1 MKLRGIVFFLF
12 LPALITAQMQT
23 AANDEPVVQWTFM
36 ENCQLTIDVETNVNE
51 FDCLY
56 TRPEL
61 FRNLCFQGVAEE
73 RSISFK
79 KAELLLPIKRFD
91 CGGKMINSDFVEMLY
106 REGQPDI
113 KVEFLSARW
122 YPADQLEK
130 NRRLGKPVG
139 YFEVEIT
146 MVGES
151 RIKTL
156 RIYSSDFKE
165 NMLFSRGTIDLN
177 MSEFGI
183 EPPEK
188 FLGMVKVK
196 DQLTIHFDLNIKR
209 VI

>member
-1 MKLRGIVFFLF
+1 MNTRAAFFFIL
-12 LPALITAQMQT
+12 LPAMMAGQMQT
-23 AANDEPVVQWTFM
+23 ASNDKAAVQWTFM

-56 TRPEL
+56 THPEV
-61 FRNLCFQGVAEE
+61 FKNLCFHGTEGE
-73 RSISFK
+73 RAISFK
-79 KAELLLPIKRFD
+79 KAELRLPIKRFD
-91 CGGKMINSDFVEMLY
+91 CGGKMINSDFVKMLH

-122 YPADQLEK
+122 YPSDQLEK

-146 MVGES
+146 MVGQS
-151 RIKTL
+151 RTKIL
-156 RIYSSDFKE
+156 RIYSSDFRE

-188 FLGMVKVK
+188 FLGMVKVR
-196 DQLTIHFDLNIKR
+196 DQLTIHFDLNMKR